1 MFNYAQLNEENI
13 CIGISQL
20 SGEVNVPNMIL
31 LDSYDISLLGK
42 KYNNDQ
48 WEDIEHPEQLLE
60 PTETERIMQAMT
72 DAELRDMVTQQNQE
86 LLAQQITDI
95 EVALLGGGR

>member
-20 SGEVNVPNMIL
+20 SGEVNLPNMIL

-42 KYNNDQ
+42 KYNNGE
-48 WEDIEHPEQLLE
+48 WVNIEQPEQLVE
-60 PTETERIMQAMT
+60 PTEIELLMQSIA
-72 DAELRDMVTQQNQE
+72 DAELRDLVTQQNQE

-95 EVALLGGGR
+95 EVALLGGDK